1 MTEKNTTEPQ
11 SAAEFNL
18 KHRVTGA
25 AVLLFLGALVIP
37 WLLGPPSEAGKDPD
51 AVILDPQTA
60 VSEIERDL
68 LDNNETLVEEP
79 EETVYISKI
88 TPLSGQASDDDA
100 PATSEPQDE
109 GKNTAVVDPEEESK
123 DDSKETELAKEKA
136 AAAAKEE
143 RERVAEAA
151 AARKAKE
158 KADNDKK
165 AKSDADQQQR
175 EKELQV
181 ALAAENQPES
191 NKESS
196 VDVGWIVQVGLYLEK
211 KGAEKKLSELQKLG
225 FKSSSTIVDTNRG
238 PNTGTR
244 VWLGPFEKRA
254 RAESQNKNLKEQT
267 GKDGFIRVYP

>member
-1 MTEKNTTEPQ
+1 MTEKTTAETQ

-68 LDNNETLVEEP
+68 LDNNDALVEEP

-88 TPLSGQASDDDA
+88 TPLSGQPSDDA
-100 PATSEPQDE
+100 PETNTAQSEV
-109 GKNTAVVDPEEESK
+109 KNTPVEDPKEEPK
-123 DDSKETELAKEKA
+123 DNSQETELAKQKA
-136 AAAAKEE
+136 AAEKQE
-143 RERVAEAA
+143 REKVAEAE

-158 KADNDKK
+158 KADSDKK
-165 AKSDADQQQR
+165 AKSIAEQQQR

-181 ALAAENQPES
+181 ALAAENQPEA
-191 NKESS
+191 NKESP

-211 KGAEKKLSELQKLG
+211 KGAEKKLGELRKLG

-238 PNTGTR
+238 PKTGTR

-254 RAESQNKNLKEQT
+254 RAESQNKKLKEQT